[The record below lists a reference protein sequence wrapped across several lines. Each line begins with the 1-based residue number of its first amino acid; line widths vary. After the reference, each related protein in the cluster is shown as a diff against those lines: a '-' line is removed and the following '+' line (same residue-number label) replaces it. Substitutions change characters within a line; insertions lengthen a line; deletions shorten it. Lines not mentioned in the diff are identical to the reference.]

1 LILLFSRS
9 PDILRRMRLFLA
21 TELSPD
27 VMAAAGAAADKLQR
41 DIARAAPRATLRWIP
56 VENLHITLWFFGE
69 VDDRPFDSLRGVLD
83 GVDVA
88 AFDLRVGG
96 AGAFPLAG
104 SPRVIWFGL
113 PEGRDGLLAVYDRL
127 RARLTPLGFEPEK
140 RPYSP
145 HLTVARVKDVRSQDA
160 SNIRSI
166 VAKSNVAAGSCR
178 VDAVTLFRSR
188 TSPHGAQ
195 YERLLRVPLG

>member
-1 LILLFSRS
+1 
-9 PDILRRMRLFLA
+9 MRLFLA

-27 VMAAAGAAADKLQR
+27 VIAAAGAAADRLQR

-69 VDDRPFDSLRGVLD
+69 VGDQQFESLRRVLD
-83 GVDVA
+83 GVDVT

-96 AGAFPLAG
+96 AGAFPTSG

-113 PEGRDGLLAVYDRL
+113 PQGRDGLVAVYDRL
-127 RARLTPLGFEPEK
+127 RTRLTPLGFEPEK

-145 HLTVARVKDVRSQDA
+145 HLTVARVKDVRRQDA

-166 VAKSNVAAGSCR
+166 VARSNVAAGSCR